1 MACAGDS
8 TKICGGSYRLSVYRS
23 GAVTA
28 PLATY
33 NIVDTYIGPSF
44 LTGFTHQ
51 AIPDPTNGRVNYT
64 DQAFALAEN
73 LTFVSS
79 DTIVMR
85 ADDTTVLSPSGPG
98 RNSVRIQSIKQYSI
112 SLTIVS
118 VRHMPQGCAT
128 WPAFWMT
135 SSTVPWPDAGEI
147 DIIEGVNDESPNTS
161 TLHTVAGCTM
171 SNSSVIQTGTL
182 ETTDCN
188 WQDNGNAGCGTRPNK
203 ANSYGP
209 GLNSVGGGWYITEK
223 SISNG
228 INVWFWARNDPS
240 VPASVANGASTVKIS
255 DLGEPY
261 ANFPYNNCNYNS
273 YFGPE
278 AIIINLTLCGDWAGN
293 VYPSTCP
300 KTCVDHVNQ
309 DPADFANAYWDI
321 ASVRVYE

>member
-1 MACAGDS
+1 MTNTLCESTCAGMGYLYAGTEYADECYCGNTIGGSIDLTDSDCNMACAGDS

-23 GAVTA
+23 GAITA

-118 VRHMPQGCAT
+118 VRHMPQGET
-128 WPAFWMT
+128 NT
-135 SSTVPWPDAGEI
+135 SSTLLTFSQD
-147 DIIEGVNDESPNTS
+147 
-161 TLHTVAGCTM
+161 TVA
-171 SNSSVIQTGTL
+171 
-182 ETTDCN
+182 
-188 WQDNGNAGCGTRPNK
+188 
-203 ANSYGP
+203 
-209 GLNSVGGGWYITEK
+209 
-223 SISNG
+223 
-228 INVWFWARNDPS
+228 
-240 VPASVANGASTVKIS
+240 
-255 DLGEPY
+255 
-261 ANFPYNNCNYNS
+261 
-273 YFGPE
+273 
-278 AIIINLTLCGDWAGN
+278 
-293 VYPSTCP
+293 
-300 KTCVDHVNQ
+300 
-309 DPADFANAYWDI
+309 DI
-321 ASVRVYE
+321 E